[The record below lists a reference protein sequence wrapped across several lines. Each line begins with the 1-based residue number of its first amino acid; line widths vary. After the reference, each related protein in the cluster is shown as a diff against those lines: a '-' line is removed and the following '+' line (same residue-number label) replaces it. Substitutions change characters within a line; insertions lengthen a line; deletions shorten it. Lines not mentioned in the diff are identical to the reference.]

1 MSPAWA
7 RTSARLTRMNCRM
20 WGSSPV
26 TVVIREDPQPSE
38 SAGSFRHQAMWEP
51 SSPESRTFRLSYI
64 TARRISSL

>member
-1 MSPAWA
+1 
-7 RTSARLTRMNCRM
+7 M
-20 WGSSPV
+20 WGSSSPV

-38 SAGSFRHQAMWEP
+38 PAGSFRHQAMWEP